1 MTESKSNNSSAKQ
14 NHKTAAA
21 FAASA
26 EEALDT
32 IATASRETIE
42 ATGKASRESISEA
55 YDKATSFGA
64 STVEKSTEAFD
75 NLAIEGKKNLE
86 AMTTATAAVMTGVTA
101 YNTLA
106 VEGIKS
112 SLNFNMDCFEKVLA
126 VETPQD
132 AAAVQVKAL
141 ADAVDLS
148 TAKSLELGQIVT
160 DTYAKVGV
168 QLKRRFDESVTTFT
182 KSLV

>member
-14 NHKTAAA
+14 NLKTAAA
-21 FAASA
+21 LTASA

-32 IATASRETIE
+32 LESASRETIE
-42 ATGKASRESISEA
+42 ATSKASQESISEA

-75 NLAIEGKKNLE
+75 KLAAEGKKNLE
-86 AMTTATAAVMTGVTA
+86 AMTTVAAAVMSGVTA
-101 YNTLA
+101 CNTLA
-106 VEGIKS
+106 VDNIKS
-112 SLNFNMDCFEKVLA
+112 GLNFNMDCFEKVLA

-132 AAAVQVKAL
+132 AVAVQVKAM
-141 ADAVDLS
+141 AEAVDLS
-148 TAKSLELGQIVT
+148 TAKSLELGQIIT
-160 DTYAKVGV
+160 ETYAKVGV
-168 QLKRRFDESVTTFT
+168 QLKSRFDESVTTFT

>member
-1 MTESKSNNSSAKQ
+1 MTDSKSNRDSAKQ
-14 NHKTAAA
+14 NLESAAA

-42 ATGKASRESISEA
+42 ATSKASRESISEA
-55 YDKATSFGA
+55 YDKATTFGA
-64 STVEKSTEAFD
+64 STVEKSTEVFD

-86 AMTTATAAVMTGVTA
+86 AMTTAAAAVMTGVTA

-106 VEGIKS
+106 VDSIKS
-112 SLNFNMDCFEKVLA
+112 SLNFSMECFEKVLA

-132 AAAVQVKAL
+132 AVAVQVKAL
-141 ADAVDLS
+141 AEAVDLT
-148 TAKSLELGQIVT
+148 TAKSLELGQIMSE
-160 DTYAKVGV
+160 TYAKVSL
-168 QLKRRFDESVTTFT
+168 QLKRRFDESVTTYT